1 MTKYVCNFPMILCKM
16 CSSKYVNE
24 ILNCDEICCA
34 ILTGF
39 HINRFYRFFIRFH
52 MKTTVKSFMLQYNV
66 TQSKLF
72 LIPRLRYNT
81 SFKRWHKDRSV

>member
-1 MTKYVCNFPMILCKM
+1 MLFNFPTILCEM
-16 CSSKYVNE
+16 CTSKYVNE
-24 ILNCDEICCA
+24 ILNCEICCV

-39 HINRFYRFFIRFH
+39 QINRFYGFFVRFR

-66 TQSKLF
+66 AQSKLF

-81 SFKRWHKDRSV
+81 SFNRLA